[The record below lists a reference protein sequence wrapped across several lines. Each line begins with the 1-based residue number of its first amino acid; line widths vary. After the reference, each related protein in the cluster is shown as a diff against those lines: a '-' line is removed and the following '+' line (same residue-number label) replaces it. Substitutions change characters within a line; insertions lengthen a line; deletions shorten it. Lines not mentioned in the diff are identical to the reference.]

1 MSPRGWRGPCPQGI
15 WWPAPPAT
23 ELEDSLLGAHVA
35 CIPASHSVGLP
46 WWVSSLLLEP
56 ASPWGGNTAQPVTP
70 FSFHPIVAQRKLDR
84 GLMRHRSLRG
94 GGVVAGAAWG
104 RVHWL
109 LGVNSVG
116 MQVRIVQEGVS
127 VLCDSKGSRA
137 PGVLPEVWSG
147 VGEGV
152 LTGGV
157 GSRSCSGPPAQVGS
171 PIPCSC

>member
-1 MSPRGWRGPCPQGI
+1 MCPRGWRGPCPQGI
-15 WWPAPPAT
+15 WWPASPAT
-23 ELEDSLLGAHVA
+23 ELEDFLLGAHVA

-94 GGVVAGAAWG
+94 WGCGEDLGKGPWVAGSQLCRDAG
-104 RVHWL
+104 RDSSGGSLSVYVIPREVVL
-109 LGVNSVG
+109 LESSL
-116 MQVRIVQEGVS
+116 RS
-127 VLCDSKGSRA
+127 
-137 PGVLPEVWSG
+137 VWSG
-147 VGEGV
+147 VGEGA

-157 GSRSCSGPPAQVGS
+157 GSRSRSGPPAQMGS
-171 PIPCSC
+171 SILCSC